1 MSINSLNLKHDNEEN
16 EEIIDLLLAEFR
28 EQREELKNLIKDLET
43 LKSKV
48 DKLFP
53 ETLDKR
59 FMRFFEEKV
68 KTATGLFNSILDI
81 RKEVTKSLKDEIEI
95 RRKIVK
101 TEEDEFNELDIQNLA
116 DRVEKLNKYRE
127 KKKQKMLEL
136 EKNNG

>member
-1 MSINSLNLKHDNEEN
+1 MSVEPLLQNDNEN
-16 EEIIDLLLAEFR
+16 NNIIIDELLIEFR
-28 EQREELKNLIKDLET
+28 QQREDLKKLICDLEELKV
-43 LKSKV
+43 KV

-101 TEEDEFNELDIQNLA
+101 TEDDEFNDLDIQNLA
-116 DRVEKLNKYRE
+116 DRVEKLNKYKQ
-127 KKKQKMLEL
+127 KKKQNLEM
-136 EKNNG
+136 EQSDG